1 MHRRVIFSTALAVT
15 MIGACLALNGC
26 NRSSETAAEMERY
39 QASLDAEAAANLKAG
54 TDFLA
59 KTAKEPGVIT
69 LPTGVMYK
77 IVSQATKP
85 GAQPSI
91 SDTVT
96 IDYEGKLL
104 NGNVFDSSYARHQP
118 AQFPL
123 ANLVPAWQQVI
134 PLMHTGDEVMLYT
147 PPSQAYGEA
156 DKGEIPP
163 NSTLIFKVH
172 LISVAGK

>member
-1 MHRRVIFSTALAVT
+1 MRRQVIFSTALAVT
-15 MIGACLALNGC
+15 VMGACLALSSC

-54 TDFLA
+54 ADFLA
-59 KTAKEPGVIT
+59 KTAKEPGVVT
-69 LPTGVMYK
+69 LPTGVMYRL
-77 IVSQATKP
+77 VSRATTP
-85 GAQPSI
+85 GAQPSV

-104 NGNVFDSSYARHQP
+104 NGHVFDSSYDRHQP
-118 AQFPL
+118 ATFPL

-134 PLMHTGDEVMLYT
+134 PLMHAGDEVMLYT

-163 NSTLIFKVH
+163 NSTLVFKVH